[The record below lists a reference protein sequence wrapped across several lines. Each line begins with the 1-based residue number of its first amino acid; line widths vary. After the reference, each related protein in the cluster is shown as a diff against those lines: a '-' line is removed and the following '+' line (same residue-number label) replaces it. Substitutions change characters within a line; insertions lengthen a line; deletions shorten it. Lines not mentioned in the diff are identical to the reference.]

1 MDSDDGSYKYN
12 ISSNF
17 MVYGG
22 CKNYLSADK
31 ACGPDNVILYPG
43 IENRSG
49 ASFKCQSDYNDPSG
63 ALWNQYYFEN
73 SYFQAEEKDA
83 PAAFFSFF
91 YIQGCKGLSDASGY
105 RSWNNTYPLFSWNDQ
120 NCPTRENAKVLRNRY
135 RYRDALSISTAC
147 CDQGSILGSPPSLK
161 KESLPQCQSW
171 DQKKSPFFLE

>member
-1 MDSDDGSYKYN
+1 MRETTDHGPFNSWGRRPVIYDAVDGTGPRIEPQRTWIEKNLFLADYNGWFGVDSDDGSYKYN

-91 YIQGCKGLSDASGY
+91 TSKDARDYLFLFFSS
-105 RSWNNTYPLFSWNDQ
+105 RSYF
-120 NCPTRENAKVLRNRY
+120 
-135 RYRDALSISTAC
+135 
-147 CDQGSILGSPPSLK
+147 
-161 KESLPQCQSW
+161 
-171 DQKKSPFFLE
+171 